1 VRWGPVR
8 TKNVTAGRQA
18 APGGVKVVENPLWV
32 ALIVGAVLMF
42 ITLTGMAYMTWFER
56 KVLARFQDRLGPT
69 RTGPFGLMQPL
80 ADAVKLLGK
89 EDLVPASADKWV
101 FLLAPII
108 IFMTAIVGVSVIP
121 FGGEISIFGFELNLF
136 AADVNVG
143 ALVILALGSV
153 GVYGIILGAF
163 ASANRFSLLGGLRAA
178 AQVISYEMVLALSL
192 VGVFM
197 LAGSLSL
204 REILVAQQDNLVFD
218 VFGLSISLP
227 NWFILSQPIAFVVYI
242 IAAVAETNRAP
253 FDLPEAESEL
263 VAGFHTEY
271 SGFRF
276 SLYFL
281 GEYINMIVIS
291 LFAATL
297 FLGGTDGPFAQDIW
311 GLGVLYLLAKAVL
324 FLFFYVWLRA
334 TLPRF
339 RFDQLMG
346 IAWKV
351 LLPIALLNVLFTAF
365 VRLISNGEITVPGWA
380 WLIVAGVAIGALLLS
395 LAGERTRSDHSRPA
409 AQAGD

>member
-1 VRWGPVR
+1 
-8 TKNVTAGRQA
+8 
-18 APGGVKVVENPLWV
+18 VVQNPLWV

-89 EDLVPASADKWV
+89 EDLVPAAADKLV

-121 FGGEISIFGFELNLF
+121 FGGEISLFGFELNLF

-218 VFGLSISLP
+218 LFGLSVSLP
-227 NWFILSQPIAFVVYI
+227 NWFIFSQPIAFVVYI

-297 FLGGTDGPFAQDIW
+297 FLGGTDGPFASDIW
-311 GLGVLYLLAKAVL
+311 GFGVIYLLAKAIL

-351 LLPIALLNVLFTAF
+351 LLPIVLLNVLFTAF
-365 VRLISNGEITVPGWA
+365 VRLVANGDVTVPGWV
-380 WLIVAGVAIGALLLS
+380 WLG
-395 LAGERTRSDHSRPA
+395 LAGIAIIAIVVSTMADRNRTSSAPA
-409 AQAGD
+409 ASAGD